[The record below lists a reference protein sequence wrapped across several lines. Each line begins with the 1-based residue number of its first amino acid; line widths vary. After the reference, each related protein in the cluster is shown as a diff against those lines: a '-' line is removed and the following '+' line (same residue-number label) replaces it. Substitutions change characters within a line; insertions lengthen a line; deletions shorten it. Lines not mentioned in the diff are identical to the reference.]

1 MYNATK
7 FKDSR
12 FYPYKLIT
20 AFLHISNIKYI
31 KITCLK
37 SSNCIHLTTIFL
49 RLKYPAG
56 LPQVPSDPNYFT
68 NTTELYFE
76 GHVVCSMFHVS
87 MYKRKHTEGKS
98 VLHITTVLKSGDL

>member
-31 KITCLK
+31 KINSINK
-37 SSNCIHLTTIFL
+37 SNQIDKI
-49 RLKYPAG
+49 K
-56 LPQVPSDPNYFT
+56 
-68 NTTELYFE
+68 
-76 GHVVCSMFHVS
+76 
-87 MYKRKHTEGKS
+87 KRKR
-98 VLHITTVLKSGDL
+98 IQNAP